1 MQDLE
6 DDMDE
11 LIRKASKDYPFRLQE
26 DAWDFVASKIE
37 SVRKEKCL
45 SETVGVP
52 AYNRKK
58 ILLSILAFLITAFFF
73 SVYEMHPQEI
83 QRNRDGYKS
92 DHPAFTGE
100 RNVKLIRD
108 LKKSK
113 STRPAH
119 YFYQIGGF
127 YEKTEDFQGIAI
139 RASDVKYRKKREN
152 EGREII
158 RQKTVLPPFH
168 PMRLEF
174 LTACS
179 RESAKIDL
187 NKRKTWFYLGV
198 TAGPQFSEVRDQ
210 GFSSP
215 GWSMGL
221 LAGLRLGNK
230 LSLES
235 GINFSVKQYHTSGK
249 YFNLQKISGAM
260 PQGMELISMQ
270 GKSNVL
276 EIPFMLK
283 YDVMAVNKGRIF
295 VSAGISSYILTKE
308 ANQYLAVVNGTRQ
321 NMSGNYTKSSNY
333 YTASANFSVGYE
345 YHTGNGIKVGLAP
358 YLQIPMANF
367 GVGSLP
373 ILSTGINLRISIP
386 VIKK

>member
-26 DAWDFVASKIE
+26 DAWDFVAGKIE
-37 SVRKEKCL
+37 SVSKEKYL
-45 SETVGVP
+45 SETAGVR
-52 AYNRKK
+52 AYDRKK
-58 ILLSILAFLITAFFF
+58 ILLSLLALLITAFFF
-73 SVYEMHPQEI
+73 SVHEMHPREI
-83 QRNRDGYKS
+83 QRNKNGYKS
-92 DHPAFTGE
+92 DLPAFAGE
-100 RNVKLIRD
+100 RNAKQLGD

-113 STRPAH
+113 TTRRAQD
-119 YFYQIGGF
+119 FYQIGGF
-127 YEKTEDFQGIAI
+127 YEKTEDSQGIAI
-139 RASDVKYRKKREN
+139 HVSDVKYRKTREN
-152 EGREII
+152 IGREII
-158 RQKTVLPPFH
+158 RQETVLPAFH
-168 PMRLEF
+168 PLRLEF

-179 RESAKIDL
+179 QELAKTDL
-187 NKRKTWFYLGV
+187 HKKKTWFYLGV

-210 GFSSP
+210 GLSSP

-221 LAGLRLGNK
+221 LAGLRLSNK
-230 LSLES
+230 LSLET

-276 EIPFMLK
+276 EVPLMLK
-283 YDVMAVNKGRIF
+283 YDVMAVKKGRIF

-308 ANQYLAVVNGTRQ
+308 ANEYLAVVNGTRQ

-333 YTASANFSVGYE
+333 YTASANFSAGYE
-345 YHTGNGIKVGLAP
+345 YHTGNGINVRVAP

-373 ILSTGINLRISIP
+373 ILSTGINLGISIP